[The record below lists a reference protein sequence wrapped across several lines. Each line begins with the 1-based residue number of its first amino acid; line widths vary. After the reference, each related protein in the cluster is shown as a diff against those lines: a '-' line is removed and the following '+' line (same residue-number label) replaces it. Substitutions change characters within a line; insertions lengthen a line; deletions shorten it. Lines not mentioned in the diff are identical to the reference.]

1 MTSTDFPGPP
11 APARLW
17 RGRNLLYLVVVMAA
31 AAALVWT
38 ALAGWKL
45 PAIGGKQYDYYNL
58 LVSGFRKGSLA
69 LDIEVP
75 AALKNSPDPM
85 ALFRQS
91 PGIAPHD
98 LSLYRGHFY
107 TYYGVA
113 PAVVLFWP
121 FRAIAGFDLPLVL
134 GALLFALGALGLT
147 AWLWLRLVREHFPQA
162 GVLTEAGGFAVL
174 ALAAGQW
181 VLLRRVSIWEP
192 SIIAG
197 HFFLMGVLVASYQ
210 ALQGRRPYLWL
221 AVAGLSLGLA
231 TGSRPTLVVAAL
243 GFIPLV
249 WAVGTGDGQPGRG
262 ARLWRAILAVGLPLG
277 AIGVLLLYYN
287 WARFGNPL
295 ELGLNHQLSTW
306 NEAKKSHFRPAYIP
320 FNFYLYFLASPQWGR
335 YFPFVHPIAMLP
347 FPPGYYGFEYV
358 YGALVMCPALWW
370 LPGLGLLGRTRRPT
384 LGWFAAVL
392 AGIAVATMTVIF
404 CFDTSAARYAT
415 DFLPWWAWLAL
426 LGWCCLESR
435 LQAARTGWRRLV
447 AAIFAVSVA
456 VSCATAFFCSADLH
470 GILHLLNPAA
480 EQQLTRLFDQPT
492 AWWERATGFRGGPL
506 AMDLTFA
513 NHPIESVEPLMVTGV
528 EYQRDY
534 VYVFYQSDR
543 VIRLCYLHPGEPV
556 AMSADLAVVPGR
568 TYPVVLDGGALYP
581 PAGDPAYDGW
591 LPAEV
596 ASRKHWARILF
607 DGRVVVSASQG
618 SNEASPGAI
627 QIGSDNGGFTG
638 KRFAGKIAN
647 VRRLGFA
654 RAVGD
659 TTPGGDFAFD
669 LELPSTGF
677 EQDLP
682 LVEFGRPGSADIAG
696 ISFAGHNRPALVY
709 ESFGAGI
716 WKSEPLAPPKDGV
729 YSLRLRIG
737 STLGIAQTAPDGIL
751 NRTIACWEDD
761 RAAWWYRTIYSIPA
775 GGATYLLRNGVGSSE
790 MLPDFVGRVAA
801 ARRLPRRPPWRMEA
815 FHRLH
820 LVLGGRGEA
829 AEPLVSTGRTGRADL
844 LGIEWLPGNRAKLI
858 YDHWGQPLRE
868 SSPFAW
874 DGVSSRSLRIEMPS
888 LPLLGQPAAEQ
899 DGALRV
905 EVDGAL
911 VWAAQVPCYGA
922 QVAEVAVGRNLAG
935 HSSVRAELYAAV
947 LDIGQEP

>member
-1 MTSTDFPGPP
+1 MTSTESNARPVPVGP
-11 APARLW
+11 R
-17 RGRNLLYLVVVMAA
+17 RGRNLIYLLVVAAA
-31 AAALVWT
+31 AAALMWT

-98 LSLYRGHFY
+98 LSLYHGHFY

-121 FRAIAGFDLPLVL
+121 FRALVGFDLPLVL
-134 GALLFALGALGLT
+134 GALLFALSALGLT
-147 AWLWLRLVREHFPQA
+147 AWLWLRLVRENFPRA

-197 HFFLMGVLVASYQ
+197 HFFLMGVLVAAYE
-210 ALQGRRPYLWL
+210 ALQGRRSYRWL
-221 AVAGLSLGLA
+221 AVAGFALGLA

-243 GFIPLV
+243 GFVPLV
-249 WAVGTGDGQPGRG
+249 WAVSAGGGTKGRG
-262 ARLWRAILAVGLPLG
+262 ARLWRATLAVGLPLG
-277 AIGVLLLYYN
+277 AIGILLLYYN

-335 YFPFVHPIAMLP
+335 YFPFVHPIAMPP

-370 LPGLGLLGRTRRPT
+370 LPALGFLARPRRRTVAWFAVVLLGIAAPT
-384 LGWFAAVL
+384 MA
-392 AGIAVATMTVIF
+392 VIF

-426 LGWCCLESR
+426 LGWCALEDR
-435 LQAARTGWRRLV
+435 LQAAGTKGRRAV
-447 AAIFAVSVA
+447 AAVFAATAA

-480 EQQLTRLFDQPT
+480 ERELTRVFDQPT
-492 AWWERATGFRGGPL
+492 AWWERATGFRGGPV

-513 NHPIESVEPLMVTGV
+513 DRPIESVEPLMVTGV

-534 VYVFYQSDR
+534 VYVYYQSDR
-543 VIRLCYLHPGEPV
+543 VVRLCYLHPGEPV
-556 AMSADLAVVPGR
+556 AMSADLTVVPGR
-568 TYPVVLDGGALYP
+568 TYAVVLDGGALYP
-581 PAGDPAYDGW
+581 PPGDPAYDGW

-607 DGRVVVSASQG
+607 DGQVVVSASQG

-638 KRFAGKIAN
+638 RRFAGKIAH

-654 RAVGD
+654 RPLGD
-659 TTPGGDFAFD
+659 TTAGSDFAFD
-669 LELPSTGF
+669 LELPKTGF
-677 EQDLP
+677 GQDLP
-682 LVEFGRPGSADIAG
+682 LVEYGRPGSADITG
-696 ISFAGHNRPALVY
+696 ISLRAQAPPALVY

-716 WKSEPLAPPKDGV
+716 WKSGPLATSKSGLL
-729 YSLRLRIG
+729 SLRLRIG
-737 STLGIAQTAPDGIL
+737 STLGIPEAAPDSIL
-751 NRTIACWEDD
+751 TRTIAFWQDD
-761 RAAWWYRTIYSIPA
+761 KPVWWYRTIHPVAA

-801 ARRLPRRPPWRMEA
+801 ARRLPRRPPWRLEA
-815 FHRLH
+815 FRTVQ

-844 LGIEWLPGNRAKLI
+844 LGIEWLPGNQARLI
-858 YDHWGQPLRE
+858 YDHWGQPLRA

-874 DGVSSRSLRIEMPS
+874 DGAASRTLRIEMPS
-888 LPLLGQPAAEQ
+888 LPLLGQPAAAQ
-899 DGALRV
+899 DGPLRV
-905 EVDGAL
+905 EVDGAV
-911 VWAAQVPCYGA
+911 VWAAPVPCFGA
-922 QVAEVAVGRNLAG
+922 QAAEVVVGRNPAG
-935 HSSVRAELYAAV
+935 FSSAFAELHAAV
-947 LDIGQEP
+947 LDIAQEP